1 MYLPG
6 KTRRETRDRVGFPSG
21 SRTGFGS
28 PKLNSETW
36 RRPSRRK
43 EEVMNTSRTR
53 EKIEDSLEA
62 ITDQIAEGIRKG
74 KYSLQE
80 FQSTLVDKT
89 KSAAR
94 TADDYVHEN
103 SWKSIAVV
111 ALVGVV
117 IGLAVG
123 RRD

>member
-1 MYLPG
+1 
-6 KTRRETRDRVGFPSG
+6 
-21 SRTGFGS
+21 
-28 PKLNSETW
+28 
-36 RRPSRRK
+36 
-43 EEVMNTSRTR
+43 MNTSRTR